1 MDWVTP
7 VISGS
12 AGVIGASV
20 GLFSNLISSYS
31 QRKWN
36 ERERLQSVM
45 ESKFMVYNQVLD
57 LNGREP
63 ILEPG
68 KGRGWRADLY
78 LRHVRPVL
86 FKNYHLLG
94 AKVRMQVRTIDTH
107 LQRKRWGLLTEE
119 DDPDSLEYMYYLKLI
134 ELIEQEYQSFT

>member
-12 AGVIGASV
+12 AGIIGASV
-20 GLFSNLISSYS
+20 GLFSNLISSRS
-31 QRKWN
+31 QRKLN
-36 ERERLQSVM
+36 ETDRLQRVRDA
-45 ESKFMVYNQVLD
+45 KFIVYNQVLD

-68 KGRGWRADLY
+68 KGRGWRAELY

-94 AKVRMQVRTIDTH
+94 AKVRRQVRTIDIH
-107 LQRKRWGLLTEE
+107 RQRKRWGLLTEE
-119 DDPDSLEYMYYLKLI
+119 DDPDSLEYMYYLKLM
-134 ELIEQEYQSFT
+134 ELIEEEYQSFT